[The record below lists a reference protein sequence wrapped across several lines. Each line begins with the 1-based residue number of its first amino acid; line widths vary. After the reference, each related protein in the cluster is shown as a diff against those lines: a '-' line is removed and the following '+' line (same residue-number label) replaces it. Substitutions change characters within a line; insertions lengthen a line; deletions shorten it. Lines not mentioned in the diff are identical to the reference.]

1 MRRRALLTALAAST
15 ATTATA
21 ATSGCLST
29 ANSIVSGPRTVAP
42 GDEVTVGGRTVEL
55 GDPRPQATFVDQDWP
70 YWDAVAV
77 DDHVV
82 VGVPLGP
89 TTDEAG
95 AAQAVRDATITAR
108 LDDERVADADAVLAN
123 RDDQPP
129 VRLGVPFPS
138 GERVETAT
146 IAFEDGRDA
155 HLALDAAVREV
166 IADPPALT
174 AEPRIPAETDGNALT
189 VLLDVANDGDT
200 DGVLAWTTTHGR
212 IADAWWTHR
221 EVLAPGETRT
231 VTQTWND
238 LGSPDTGTEI
248 RIRLDWGFDAVRDTV
263 VVARD

>member
-29 ANSIVSGPRTVAP
+29 ATSLVSGPRTVGP
-42 GDEVTVGGRTVEL
+42 GDEVTLAGRAVEL
-55 GDPRPQATFVDQDWP
+55 GDPRPQATFVDQQWP

-82 VGVPLGP
+82 VGVPLDP
-89 TTDEAG
+89 TTDGPG
-95 AAQAVRDATITAR
+95 AADAVRDATITAR
-108 LDDERVADADAVLAN
+108 VDGERVADPDAVLAN

-138 GERVETAT
+138 GDRVETAT

-155 HLALDAAVREV
+155 HLELDAAVREV

-174 AEPRIPAETDGNALT
+174 VDPRVPAETDGNALT
-189 VLLDVANDGDT
+189 VELDVANDGDT
-200 DGVLAWTTTHGR
+200 RGVLAWTSTHGVVS
-212 IADAWWTHR
+212 DAWWTHR
-221 EVLAPGETRT
+221 DAIPPGESRT
-231 VTQTWND
+231 LTQTWD
-238 LGSPDTGTEI
+238 RLGSPDTGRELSV
-248 RIRLDWGFDAVRDTV
+248 RLDWGFDDVRDTV

>member
-29 ANSIVSGPRTVAP
+29 ANSILSGPRTVAP
-42 GDEVTVGGRTVEL
+42 GDELSVGGHAFEL
-55 GDPRPQATFVDQDWP
+55 GDPRPQATFVDQNWP
-70 YWDAVAV
+70 YWDGVAV

-82 VGVPLGP
+82 VAVPLTP
-89 TTDEAG
+89 TTDDAG
-95 AAQAVRDATITAR
+95 AAQALRDTTITAR
-108 LDDERVADADAVLAN
+108 VDGERVTNPEAVLAN

-155 HLALDAAVREV
+155 HLALDATVREV
-166 IADPPALT
+166 IADPPALSVD
-174 AEPRIPAETDGNALT
+174 PRIPAETDGNALT
-189 VLLDVANDGDT
+189 VELDVANDGDST
-200 DGVLAWTTTHGR
+200 GVLAWTSTHGF
-212 IADAWWTHR
+212 ISDGWWTHR
-221 EVLAPGETRT
+221 DAIPPGESRT
-231 VTQTWND
+231 LNQTWD
-238 LGSPDTGTEI
+238 RLGSPDTGRELSV
-248 RIRLDWGFDAVRDTV
+248 RLDWGFDEVRDTV